1 MKVVTTIKA
10 EMVQAKNLL
19 CYVRN
24 MIVSKEAQK
33 LKPED
38 PATFCELL
46 AFYEEI
52 ERHNNEVKE
61 IATRLGISD

>member
-1 MKVVTTIKA
+1 
-10 EMVQAKNLL
+10 
-19 CYVRN
+19 

-52 ERHNNEVKE
+52 ERHNNEVKK
-61 IATRLGISD
+61 IASRLGMSD